1 MFFLQVEIG
10 RTPVIFTT
18 DCSMLGGVNTNEKYP
33 LTAFQNK
40 KNDKPLSCNQKYST
54 NWLERMQ
61 KNYIYGIILFEKL
74 TERNTYEFNKII
86 GKWDVFTETKDRK

>member
-1 MFFLQVEIG
+1 MFDILIYW
-10 RTPVIFTT
+10 RIF
-18 DCSMLGGVNTNEKYP
+18 SVPKKLNSQKIHFYFSVLKK
-33 LTAFQNK
+33 FQ
-40 KNDKPLSCNQKYST
+40 KNST